1 VKLNSLIQKFQ
12 KLERGDKSPPLKR
25 SELRA
30 SSEEARRSGSD
41 ADKPRK
47 SADGKE
53 GQDCQ

>member
-1 VKLNSLIQKFQ
+1 MKLNSLIQKFQ